1 MMATAHTPRVDNARG
16 FLFDPTHVSAPTRPH
31 SPQQAQRQSAVQT
44 RADQRRSHGGL
55 HDGGLAAPA
64 PAAAAVALGQT
75 DFSIPLRVSVGLVGF
90 DGDGGGSV
98 RLPSESLQRALSE
111 ALPVHVPAVVE
122 AEAAGRVQFHL
133 EYRAAHLERAQLTQ
147 LEDAL
152 KKAMRLIGTTA
163 EGVSSSEAMEQCDSK
178 AGIRLASHLF
188 VTGSHRAPFSL

>member
-1 MMATAHTPRVDNARG
+1 MHEDSCSIPLTSARRHPTAQHA
-16 FLFDPTHVSAPTRPH
+16 H
-31 SPQQAQRQSAVQT
+31 QAQERCKHERHIGAHDHAYT
-44 RADQRRSHGGL
+44 PLLLLPLL
-55 HDGGLAAPA
+55 H
-64 PAAAAVALGQT
+64 GQT

-122 AEAAGRVQFHL
+122 AESAGRVQFHL
-133 EYRAAHLERAQLTQ
+133 EYRAAHLERVQLTQ

-163 EGVSSSEAMEQCDSK
+163 EGVSRSDTMTHTVTAKRGIKLTSQL
-178 AGIRLASHLF
+178 AGSIR
-188 VTGSHRAPFSL
+188 SLSCVCL